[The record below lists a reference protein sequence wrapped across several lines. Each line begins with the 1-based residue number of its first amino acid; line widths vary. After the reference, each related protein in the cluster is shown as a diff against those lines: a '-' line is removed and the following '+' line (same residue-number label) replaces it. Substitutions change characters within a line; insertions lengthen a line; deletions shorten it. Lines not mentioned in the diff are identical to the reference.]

1 MGSDED
7 DGNVNVGICQLALE
21 IKPTYARQ
29 PDVQYQATRCIG
41 TFATQELLSR
51 AEQLNL
57 QSYRLDESLDRP
69 TNRRIV
75 IHYKNNGGRLS
86 HEAPLLLGGQ
96 SKLKKRSLDTWFS
109 PQTAS
114 MRLYDRPA
122 DGQVHSNTFRFAG
135 EEWFEDMF
143 RLRWI

>member
-29 PDVQYQATRCIG
+29 PDIQYQATGRIG

-51 AEQLNL
+51 AEQLDL
-57 QSYRLDESLDRP
+57 QSYRLEEPLDCP
-69 TNRRIV
+69 TNRWIV

-86 HEAPLLLGGQ
+86 HETPLLLGGQ
-96 SKLKKRSLDTWFS
+96 SKLKKRSFGT
-109 PQTAS
+109 
-114 MRLYDRPA
+114 
-122 DGQVHSNTFRFAG
+122 
-135 EEWFEDMF
+135 
-143 RLRWI
+143 